1 MGSPGPPLAPF
12 RSPLDSFGNIF
23 GIALATI
30 LFPWCALGVLLGRP
44 LAVFGR
50 AWSLFVGSCSLLVR
64 SWGALE
70 HTGGALG
77 ALLDVLGALLELI
90 FLKLHFCGG
99 KVSRRSV
106 VG

>member
-50 AWSLFVGSCSLLVR
+50 AWPPLVGSCALFVRPWGTLERTGSALGVLL
-64 SWGALE
+64 
-70 HTGGALG
+70 GALG
-77 ALLDVLGALLELI
+77 ALLELP
-90 FLKLHFCGG
+90 
-99 KVSRRSV
+99 
-106 VG
+106 